1 MNRQKALI
9 ATGDK
14 PVIRAFRIQPT
25 SGRLSSETPNDGQ
38 RRVPLRSGWTPSLHA
53 HGGNVPAGRRAKTPK
68 VKGGHR
74 LALRATNPFKTLR
87 LAYFSRKLEKIGTL
101 L

>member
-1 MNRQKALI
+1 MSRLDAEPKPPGSKA
-9 ATGDK
+9 A
-14 PVIRAFRIQPT
+14 
-25 SGRLSSETPNDGQ
+25 
-38 RRVPLRSGWTPSLHA
+38 
-53 HGGNVPAGRRAKTPK
+53 
-68 VKGGHR
+68 HR